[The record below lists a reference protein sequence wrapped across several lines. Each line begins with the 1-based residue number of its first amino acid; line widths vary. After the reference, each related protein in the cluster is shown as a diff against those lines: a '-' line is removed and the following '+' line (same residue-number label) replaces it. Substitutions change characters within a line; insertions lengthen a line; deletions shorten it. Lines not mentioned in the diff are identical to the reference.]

1 MTLRRVNDFSTKEP
15 DKLERELIEFED
27 NTERETRD
35 IRANFLPVP
44 QLISFRAISGVTN
57 RVLAQLDQQLGIDTL
72 LADCTVLL
80 PILAA
85 KNFGRRLTVIKRV
98 GNGSIFI
105 TCVDPLTKIN
115 GSTTPITL
123 SAAGQRTIF
132 CDQEGYFG

>member
-1 MTLRRVNDFSTKEP
+1 MTLRRVNAFSTKDP
-15 DKLERELIEFED
+15 DKLERELSEFED
-27 NTERETRD
+27 NAERETRD
-35 IRANFLPVP
+35 IRASLLPVP
-44 QLISFRAISGVTN
+44 QVVSFRALSGVTN
-57 RVLAQLDQQLGIDTL
+57 RVLADLDQHIGVDTL

-80 PILAA
+80 PLLKP

-123 SAAGQRTIF
+123 TAAGQRTLF